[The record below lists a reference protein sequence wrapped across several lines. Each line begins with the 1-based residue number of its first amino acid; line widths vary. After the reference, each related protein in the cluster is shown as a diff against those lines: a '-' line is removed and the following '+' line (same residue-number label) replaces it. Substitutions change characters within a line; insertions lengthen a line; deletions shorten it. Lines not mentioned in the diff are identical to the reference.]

1 MELSLKKSHKLPL
14 ALALLA
20 LILLGAGSLYL
31 TWHNLRQMHQTV
43 FEHMLLSARS
53 IARGLDIQ
61 LVEGA
66 RRMRHPGQHN
76 MRLPEEL
83 LPDAREL
90 FREMVAQGDL
100 LYIALYGPD
109 RKPMLIVEQGEGN
122 RQIYTPPP
130 GLFNMI
136 TAMRESSTP
145 VLIHGKA
152 ALLYGAVGQPLL
164 QRLYGHEKTRS
175 GLMPPQDKETYLLL
189 GLSAEKH
196 LRQFNQYRRAALL
209 QTGYIFLAGFVL
221 WLLAVAYFQRR
232 EQGNKLTRLER
243 FQANLLDNM
252 PDGLLTLSPQENII
266 AANGSAHALLQSA
279 AEASLVGKNWNDFSY
294 ESLQDFR
301 RDNVVWEHVR
311 LGGKNLEL
319 IFLPYFESQDE
330 KRTMIIIRD
339 RTDIA
344 EQEEDL
350 YETHRHANIRSL
362 AAGVAHEIRNPL
374 SSLRGFA
381 QLFAD
386 KFKDEQPYA
395 TYATTMLTEADRL
408 NRVVTDLLYLSKPH
422 VMNPERMNLQ
432 ELCDSMQT
440 LMGFDLEH
448 KGTQLQ
454 TTVNHTEVYAD
465 PDGIRQV
472 LLNLLVNSLDAVPDE
487 YGKISITAEGTGH
500 GVWISV
506 CDNGPG
512 MPEDIRKHAL
522 EPFFTD
528 KPKGTGLGLAIVN
541 TIMRGHKGRVTI
553 SAPDHIEAGDDPK
566 TGALG
571 GTCVKL
577 FFPDQRDEG
586 TE

>member
-1 MELSLKKSHKLPL
+1 MELSSQKSHKLPL

-66 RRMRHPGQHN
+66 RLMRPPGRHNRRMPQ
-76 MRLPEEL
+76 EL

-90 FREMVAQGDL
+90 FQEMVAEGDL

-109 RKPMLIVEQGEGN
+109 HKPLLVVEQDEGDHTV
-122 RQIYTPPP
+122 YTPPP

-136 TAMRESSTP
+136 TSMRESSTP
-145 VLIHGKA
+145 VMIKGKA
-152 ALLYGAVGQPLL
+152 ALLYGTVGQPIL
-164 QRLYGHEKTRS
+164 QRLYGHQKHRR
-175 GLMPPQDKETYLLL
+175 GFMPPPEQETYLLL

-209 QTGYIFLAGFVL
+209 QTSYIFLAGLVL

-232 EQGNKLTRLER
+232 EQGKKLTRLER

-252 PDGLLTLSPQENII
+252 PDGLLTLSPQGAIL
-266 AANGSAHALLQSA
+266 AANGSAHKLLQSPQDGI
-279 AEASLVGKNWNDFSY
+279 LVSKNWNDFSY
-294 ESLQDFR
+294 ESLQKFKR
-301 RDNVVWEHVR
+301 GNVVWEHVR
-311 LGGKNLEL
+311 LGEKNLEL
-319 IFLPYFESQDE
+319 IFFPYIESMEE
-330 KRTMIIIRD
+330 KRNMVIIRD

-344 EQEEDL
+344 GLEEDL
-350 YETHRHANIRSL
+350 YEARRLASIGSL

-386 KFKDEQPYA
+386 KFKDEQPYG

-422 VMNPERMNLQ
+422 ELNPEHLDLR

-440 LMGFDLEH
+440 LLGFDLEH
-448 KGTQLQ
+448 KGTRLQ
-454 TTVNHTEVYAD
+454 TELNTDRVYAD

-472 LLNLLVNSLDAVPDE
+472 MLNLLVNSLDAVADKT
-487 YGKISITAEGTGH
+487 GKISIFAEKTEH

-541 TIMRGHKGRVTI
+541 TIMRGHNGRVTI
-553 SAPDHIEAGDDPK
+553 SAPELDGPQEIHFD
-566 TGALG
+566 

-577 FFPDQRDEG
+577 FFPEPRNEG
-586 TE
+586 SE

>member
-1 MELSLKKSHKLPL
+1 MELSSQKSHKLPL

-66 RRMRHPGQHN
+66 RRMRRPGGNNGHDMHN
-76 MRLPEEL
+76 RRMPEGLAPE
-83 LPDAREL
+83 AREL
-90 FREMVAQGDL
+90 FREMVSQGDL

-109 RKPMLIVEQGEGN
+109 REPLLVVNQDGQK
-122 RQIYTPPP
+122 YTPPNEM
-130 GLFNMI
+130 FRMI
-136 TAMRESSTP
+136 ETVRESSTP
-145 VLIHGKA
+145 VMIGGKA
-152 ALLYGAVGQPLL
+152 ALLYGTIGQPALL
-164 QRLYGHEKTRS
+164 RLYGNPKFRFLPPHDRS
-175 GLMPPQDKETYLLL
+175 TYLLL
-189 GLSAEKH
+189 GLNAEKH
-196 LRQFNQYRRAALL
+196 LHQFKQYRRAALL
-209 QTGYIFLAGFVL
+209 QTGYIFLAGLVL

-232 EQGNKLTRLER
+232 EQGKKLTRLES

-252 PDGLLTLSPQENII
+252 PDGLLTLTTEGNIL
-266 AANGSAHALLQSA
+266 AANGSAQNLLGSPPEKA
-279 AEASLVGKNWNDFSY
+279 LVGMNWNDFSY
-294 ESLQDFR
+294 ESLQEFR
-301 RDNVVWEHVR
+301 RNNVTWEHA
-311 LGGKNLEL
+311 LLNGKNLEF
-319 IFLPYFESQDE
+319 IFFPYFESPEE

-344 EQEEDL
+344 GLEEDL
-350 YETHRHANIRSL
+350 YEARRLASIGSL

-381 QLFAD
+381 QLFAE
-386 KFKDEQPYA
+386 KFKDEAPYG
-395 TYATTMLTEADRL
+395 TYAGTMLEEADRL
-408 NRVVTDLLYLSKPH
+408 NRVVTDLLYLSRPH
-422 VMNPERMNLQ
+422 ELEPEILSLSEICR
-432 ELCDSMQT
+432 SMHT

-448 KGTQLQ
+448 KGTRISTDLQ
-454 TTVNHTEVYAD
+454 TDQVYAD

-472 LLNLLVNSLDAVPDE
+472 LLNLLVNSLEAVPESD
-487 YGKISITAEGTGH
+487 GKISISAEESGH

-512 MPEDIRKHAL
+512 MPDDIREHAL

-541 TIMRGHKGRVTI
+541 TIMRGHNGRVNI
-553 SAPDHIEAGDDPK
+553 SSQEEGDP
-566 TGALG
+566 LG
-571 GTCVKL
+571 GTCVKIY
-577 FFPDQRDEG
+577 FPNPRNE
-586 TE
+586 E

>member
-1 MELSLKKSHKLPL
+1 MELSSQKSHKLPL

-66 RRMRHPGQHN
+66 RRMRSPGMHN
-76 MRLPEEL
+76 RRMPDEL
-83 LPDAREL
+83 IPDAREL

-109 RKPMLIVEQGEGN
+109 HKPMLVVEQN
-122 RQIYTPPP
+122 KDDDSTYTPPS

-136 TAMRESSTP
+136 TKMRESSTP
-145 VLIHGKA
+145 VMIKGKA
-152 ALLYGAVGQPLL
+152 ALLYGTVGQPVL
-164 QRLYGHEKTRS
+164 QRLYGHKKR
-175 GLMPPQDKETYLLL
+175 GFMPPQNRETYLLL

-209 QTGYIFLAGFVL
+209 QTGYIFLAGLVL

-232 EQGNKLTRLER
+232 EEGKKLTRLER

-252 PDGLLTLSPQENII
+252 PDGLLTLSPQGAILS
-266 AANGSAHALLQSA
+266 ANGSAHKLLQSPTD
-279 AEASLVGKNWNDFSY
+279 EVLVGKNWNDFYY
-294 ESLQDFR
+294 ESLQDFKR
-301 RDNVVWEHVR
+301 EDVIWEHVR

-319 IFLPYFESQDE
+319 ILFPYFESRKEQ
-330 KRTMIIIRD
+330 RTMIIIRD

-344 EQEEDL
+344 GLEEDL
-350 YETHRHANIRSL
+350 YEARRLASIGSL

-386 KFKDEQPYA
+386 KFKDEQPYG

-422 VMNPERMNLQ
+422 ELNPESLNLRKIC
-432 ELCDSMQT
+432 ESMQT

-448 KGTQLQ
+448 KGTKLHSEL
-454 TTVNHTEVYAD
+454 HTEHVYAD

-472 LLNLLVNSLDAVPDE
+472 LLNLLVNSLDAVPDKN
-487 YGKISITAEGTGH
+487 GKISIIAETTEN
-500 GVWISV
+500 GVWVSV

-512 MPEDIRKHAL
+512 MPDDIRKHAL

-541 TIMRGHKGRVTI
+541 TIMRGHNGRVTI
-553 SAPDHIEAGDDPK
+553 SAPDRPGPLD
-566 TGALG
+566 

-577 FFPDQRDEG
+577 FFPKPRDEG
-586 TE
+586 SE

>member
-1 MELSLKKSHKLPL
+1 MELSSRKSQKLPL

-20 LILLGAGSLYL
+20 LVLLGAGSLYL
-31 TWHNLRQMHQTV
+31 TWHNLQQMHQTV

-66 RRMRHPGQHN
+66 RRMRRPGGQNGHGMHN
-76 MRLPEEL
+76 RRMPDEL
-83 LPDAREL
+83 IPDAREL
-90 FREMVAQGDL
+90 FQEMVAQGDL

-109 RKPMLIVEQGEGN
+109 HNPLLVVEKGDKPFS
-122 RQIYTPPP
+122 PPP
-130 GLFNMI
+130 EMFRMLDSI
-136 TAMRESSTP
+136 RESSTP
-145 VLIHGKA
+145 VIIDGKA
-152 ALLYGAVGQPLL
+152 ALLYGTIGQPMLL
-164 QRLYGHEKTRS
+164 RIYGDPRFRF
-175 GLMPPQDKETYLLL
+175 LPPQDQGTYLLL
-189 GLSAEKH
+189 GLNAEKH
-196 LRQFNQYRRAALL
+196 LHQFKQYRRAALL

-232 EQGNKLTRLER
+232 EQGKKLVRLER

-252 PDGLLTLSPQENII
+252 PDGLLTLSMDGTILS
-266 AANGSAHALLQSA
+266 ANGSALKLLDSPA
-279 AEASLVGKNWNDFSY
+279 DEALVGMNWNSFSY
-294 ESLQDFR
+294 ETLQEFQ
-301 RDNVVWEHVR
+301 RDNVVWKHA
-311 LGGKNLEL
+311 LLSGKNLEF
-319 IFLPYFESQDE
+319 IFFPYFESQDE

-344 EQEEDL
+344 GLEEDL
-350 YETHRHANIRSL
+350 YEARRLASIGSL

-381 QLFAD
+381 QLFAE
-386 KFKDEQPYA
+386 KFKDEQPYG
-395 TYATTMLTEADRL
+395 TFATTMLGEADRL

-422 VMNPERMNLQ
+422 
-432 ELCDSMQT
+432 ELEPSRLDLDDICRSMQT

-448 KGTQLQ
+448 KGAVINTDLRAE
-454 TTVNHTEVYAD
+454 TVYAD
-465 PDGIRQV
+465 PDAIRQV
-472 LLNLLVNSLDAVPDE
+472 LLNLLVNSLDAVPEGDGE
-487 YGKISITAEGTGH
+487 ISISAEQNGH

-512 MPEDIRKHAL
+512 MPDEIRKHAL

-541 TIMRGHKGRVTI
+541 TIMRGHNGRVTI
-553 SAPDHIEAGDDPK
+553 SGQGESAQPH
-566 TGALG
+566 

-577 FFPDQRDEG
+577 FFPDPRSKE
-586 TE
+586 

>member
-1 MELSLKKSHKLPL
+1 MELSSKKSQKLPL

-66 RRMRHPGQHN
+66 RRMRPPGLHN
-76 MRLPEEL
+76 RRMPDALRPE
-83 LPDAREL
+83 AREL
-90 FREMVAQGDL
+90 FKEMVAEGDL

-109 RKPMLIVEQGEGN
+109 HKPLLVVEQDEDN
-122 RQIYTPPP
+122 NPEFTPPAA
-130 GLFNMI
+130 LFNMI
-136 TAMRESSTP
+136 TKTRESSTP
-145 VLIHGKA
+145 VMIKDKA
-152 ALLYGAVGQPLL
+152 ALLYGTVGQPVL
-164 QRLYGHEKTRS
+164 QRLYGHKNGHRRR
-175 GLMPPQDKETYLLL
+175 GFMPPPDRETYLLL

-209 QTGYIFLAGFVL
+209 QTGYIFLAGLVL

-232 EQGNKLTRLER
+232 EQSKKLTRMER

-252 PDGLLTLSPQENII
+252 PDGLLTISPQGRIL
-266 AANGSAHALLQSA
+266 AANGSAHQLLQSPVD
-279 AEASLVGKNWNDFSY
+279 EVLVGKNWNEFSY

-301 RDNVVWEHVR
+301 RDNVVWEHVL
-311 LGGKNLEL
+311 LGDKSLEL
-319 IFLPYFESQDE
+319 IFFPYFESLEEQ
-330 KRTMIIIRD
+330 RTMIIIRD

-344 EQEEDL
+344 GLEEDL
-350 YETHRHANIRSL
+350 YEARRLASIGSL

-381 QLFAD
+381 QLFAE
-386 KFKDEQPYA
+386 KFKDEQPYG

-422 VMNPERMNLQ
+422 ELNPESLNLHK
-432 ELCDSMQT
+432 LCESIQT

-448 KGTQLQ
+448 KGTVLQ
-454 TTVNHTEVYAD
+454 TELKTERVYAD

-472 LLNLLVNSLDAVPDE
+472 LLNLLVNSLDAVSDQN
-487 YGKISITAEGTGH
+487 GIISVIAETSEH
-500 GVWISV
+500 GIWISV

-512 MPEDIRKHAL
+512 MPEDVRKHAL

-541 TIMRGHKGRVTI
+541 TIMRGHNGRVTI
-553 SAPDHIEAGDDPK
+553 SAPEQTETQQGPIK
-566 TGALG
+566 

-577 FFPDQRDEG
+577 FFPIPHDEG
-586 TE
+586 SEE

>member
-1 MELSLKKSHKLPL
+1 MELSSQKSHKLPL

-66 RRMRHPGQHN
+66 RRMRQPGMHN
-76 MRLPEEL
+76 RRMPDEL

-109 RKPMLIVEQGEGN
+109 HKPMLVVEQDGDN
-122 RQIYTPPP
+122 NPAYVPPS

-136 TAMRESSTP
+136 TKMRESSTP
-145 VLIHGKA
+145 VMIKGKA
-152 ALLYGAVGQPLL
+152 ALLYGTVGQPIL
-164 QRLYGHEKTRS
+164 QRLYGHKRR
-175 GLMPPQDKETYLLL
+175 GFMPPQERETYLLL

-209 QTGYIFLAGFVL
+209 QTGYIFLAGLVL

-232 EQGNKLTRLER
+232 EEGKKLTRLER

-252 PDGLLTLSPQENII
+252 PDGLLTISTQGAILS
-266 AANGSAHALLQSA
+266 ANGSAHKLLQSPA
-279 AEASLVGKNWNDFSY
+279 DEVLVGKNWNDFSY
-294 ESLQDFR
+294 ESLQNFKR
-301 RDNVVWEHVR
+301 GNVVWEHVL

-319 IFLPYFESQDE
+319 IFLPYFESRKEQ
-330 KRTMIIIRD
+330 RNMIIIRD

-344 EQEEDL
+344 GLEEDL
-350 YETHRHANIRSL
+350 YEARRLASIGSL

-386 KFKDEQPYA
+386 KFQDEQPYG

-422 VMNPERMNLQ
+422 ELNPESLDLYK
-432 ELCDSMQT
+432 LCESMQT

-448 KGTQLQ
+448 KGTELQ
-454 TTVNHTEVYAD
+454 NELNAERVYAD

-472 LLNLLVNSLDAVPDE
+472 LLNLLVNSLDAVPSE
-487 YGKISITAEGTGH
+487 NGKISIIAEETEH

-541 TIMRGHKGRVTI
+541 TIMRGHNGRVTI
-553 SAPDHIEAGDDPK
+553 SEPDTSGPLD
-566 TGALG
+566 

-577 FFPDQRDEG
+577 FFPKPRNEG
-586 TE
+586 SE

>member
-1 MELSLKKSHKLPL
+1 MELSLRKSHKLPL
-14 ALALLA
+14 TLALLA
-20 LILLGAGSLYL
+20 LVLLGAGSLYL

-66 RRMRHPGQHN
+66 RRMRRPGGPGGPGGPG
-76 MRLPEEL
+76 MRNRRMPEALLPE
-83 LPDAREL
+83 AREL
-90 FREMVAQGDL
+90 FKEMVAQGDL

-109 RKPMLIVEQGEGN
+109 MKPLLVVEQDD
-122 RQIYTPPP
+122 IKFDPPV
-130 GLFNMI
+130 GLFGMI
-136 TAMRESSTP
+136 DSMRESSTP
-145 VLIHGKA
+145 VMIGNRP
-152 ALLYGAVGQPLL
+152 ALLYGTIGQPMLL
-164 QRLYGHEKTRS
+164 RIYGHSQYRM
-175 GLMPPQDKETYLLL
+175 LPPQSQTTYLLL
-189 GLSAEKH
+189 GLNAEKH
-196 LRQFNQYRRAALL
+196 LRQFKQYRRAALL

-232 EQGNKLTRLER
+232 EQGSKLTRLES

-252 PDGLLTLSPQENII
+252 PDGLLTLSTGGTIL
-266 AANGSAHALLQSA
+266 AANGSAHKLLDSPA
-279 AEASLVGKNWNDFSY
+279 DKALVGMNWNDFSY
-294 ESLQDFR
+294 ESLQKFR
-301 RDNVVWEHVR
+301 RDNVIWEHA
-311 LGGKNLEL
+311 LLSGKSLEF
-319 IFLPYFESQDE
+319 IFFPYFESMDE

-344 EQEEDL
+344 DLEEDL
-350 YETHRHANIRSL
+350 YEARRLASIGSL

-386 KFKDEQPYA
+386 RFHDEPPYG
-395 TYATTMLTEADRL
+395 TYATTMLQEADRL
-408 NRVVTDLLYLSKPH
+408 NRVVTDLLYLSRPHDLKP
-422 VMNPERMNLQ
+422 EQLDLKD
-432 ELCDSMQT
+432 LCDSMQT

-448 KGTQLQ
+448 KGAEIDTGLE
-454 TTVNHTEVYAD
+454 TDTVYAD

-472 LLNLLVNSLDAVPDE
+472 MLNLLVNSLDAVPQDE
-487 YGKISITAEGTGH
+487 GLISISAKESGN
-500 GVWISV
+500 GVWINI

-512 MPEDIRKHAL
+512 MPEEIRKHAL

-541 TIMRGHKGRVTI
+541 TIMRGHSGRVTI
-553 SAPDHIEAGDDPK
+553 SGHDNSEPR
-566 TGALG
+566 T

-577 FFPDQRDEG
+577 FFPNPRSE
-586 TE
+586 E

>member
-1 MELSLKKSHKLPL
+1 MELSSKKSHKLPL

-66 RRMRHPGQHN
+66 RRMRSPGMHN
-76 MRLPEEL
+76 RRMPDRLMPE
-83 LPDAREL
+83 AREL
-90 FREMVAQGDL
+90 FREMVAEGDL

-109 RKPMLIVEQGEGN
+109 QKPMLVVEQNQDGSPL
-122 RQIYTPPP
+122 YTPPP
-130 GLFNMI
+130 SLFNMV
-136 TAMRESSTP
+136 TQMRESSTP
-145 VLIHGKA
+145 VMIKGKA
-152 ALLYGAVGQPLL
+152 ALLYGTVGQPIL
-164 QRLYGHEKTRS
+164 QRLYGHNKHQR
-175 GLMPPQDKETYLLL
+175 GFMPPPGKETYLLL

-209 QTGYIFLAGFVL
+209 QTGYIFLAGLVL

-232 EQGNKLTRLER
+232 EEGKKLTRLER

-252 PDGLLTLSPQENII
+252 PDGLLTLSPQGAIL
-266 AANGSAHALLQSA
+266 AANGSAHTLLQGDED
-279 AEASLVGKNWNDFSY
+279 EALVGRNWNDFSY
-294 ESLQDFR
+294 ESLQDFKR
-301 RDNVVWEHVR
+301 GEVIWEHVR

-319 IFLPYFESQDE
+319 ILFPYFESRSE

-344 EQEEDL
+344 GLEEDL
-350 YETHRHANIRSL
+350 YEARRLASIGSL

-386 KFKDEQPYA
+386 KFKDEQPYG

-422 VMNPERMNLQ
+422 ELNPELLDLREICN
-432 ELCDSMQT
+432 SMQT

-448 KGTQLQ
+448 KGTRLHSELS
-454 TTVNHTEVYAD
+454 TAEVYAD

-472 LLNLLVNSLDAVPDE
+472 LLNLLVNSLDAVPHTDG
-487 YGKISITAEGTGH
+487 YISITAERTEH

-541 TIMRGHKGRVTI
+541 TIMRGHNGRVTI
-553 SAPDHIEAGDDPK
+553 SAPKDGESPA
-566 TGALG
+566 

-577 FFPDQRDEG
+577 YFPAMRNE
-586 TE
+586 ENE

>member
-1 MELSLKKSHKLPL
+1 MELSSKKSHKLPL

-66 RRMRHPGQHN
+66 RRMRPPGMHN
-76 MRLPEEL
+76 RRMPDGL

-90 FREMVAQGDL
+90 FKEMVAEGDL

-109 RKPMLIVEQGEGN
+109 HKPILVVEQDEDDKPL
-122 RQIYTPPP
+122 YSPPA

-136 TAMRESSTP
+136 TKMRESSTP
-145 VLIHGKA
+145 VMIKGKA
-152 ALLYGAVGQPLL
+152 ALLYGTVGQPVL
-164 QRLYGHEKTRS
+164 QRLYGPKKHRR
-175 GLMPPQDKETYLLL
+175 GFMPPPDRETYLLL

-232 EQGNKLTRLER
+232 EQGKKLTRLER

-252 PDGLLTLSPQENII
+252 PDGLLTLSPQGTIL
-266 AANGSAHALLQSA
+266 AANGSAHTLLQSPA
-279 AEASLVGKNWNDFSY
+279 DEVLVGKNWNDFSY

-301 RDNVVWEHVR
+301 RENVVWEHVR
-311 LGGKNLEL
+311 LGGQNLEL
-319 IFLPYFESQDE
+319 ILFPYFESLKEQ
-330 KRTMIIIRD
+330 RTMIIIRD

-344 EQEEDL
+344 GLEEDL
-350 YETHRHANIRSL
+350 YEARRLASIGSL

-386 KFKDEQPYA
+386 KFKDEQPYS
-395 TYATTMLTEADRL
+395 TYAETMLTEADRL

-422 VMNPERMNLQ
+422 ELSPESLNLRKI
-432 ELCDSMQT
+432 CDSIQT

-448 KGTQLQ
+448 KGTKL
-454 TTVNHTEVYAD
+454 NTELNTDRVYAD

-472 LLNLLVNSLDAVPDE
+472 LLNLLVNSLDAVPDSN
-487 YGKISITAEGTGH
+487 GKIIIMAEATEH

-512 MPEDIRKHAL
+512 MPEDVRKHAL

-541 TIMRGHKGRVTI
+541 TIMRGHNGRVTI
-553 SAPDHIEAGDDPK
+553 SAPEQPENQDGP
-566 TGALG
+566 LN

-577 FFPDQRDEG
+577 FFPTPRDEG

>member
-1 MELSLKKSHKLPL
+1 MELSSKKSHKLPL

-66 RRMRHPGQHN
+66 RRMRSPGMHN
-76 MRLPEEL
+76 RRMPDNLMPE
-83 LPDAREL
+83 AREL
-90 FREMVAQGDL
+90 FREMVAEGDL

-109 RKPMLIVEQGEGN
+109 QKPMLVVEQNQDGSP
-122 RQIYTPPP
+122 IYTPPP
-130 GLFNMI
+130 SLFSMV
-136 TAMRESSTP
+136 TRMRESSTP
-145 VLIHGKA
+145 VMIKGKA
-152 ALLYGAVGQPLL
+152 ALLYGTVGQPIL
-164 QRLYGHEKTRS
+164 QRLYGHNKRQR
-175 GLMPPQDKETYLLL
+175 GFMPPPGKETYLLL

-209 QTGYIFLAGFVL
+209 QTGYIFLAGLVL

-232 EQGNKLTRLER
+232 EEGKKLTRLER

-252 PDGLLTLSPQENII
+252 PDGLLTLSPQGAIL
-266 AANGSAHALLQSA
+266 AANGSAHTLLQSNTD
-279 AEASLVGKNWNDFSY
+279 EALVGKNWNDFSY
-294 ESLQDFR
+294 ESLQDFKR
-301 RDNVVWEHVR
+301 GEVIWEHVR

-319 IFLPYFESQDE
+319 ILFPYFESRAE

-344 EQEEDL
+344 GLEEDL
-350 YETHRHANIRSL
+350 YEARRLASIGSL

-386 KFKDEQPYA
+386 KFKDEQPYG

-422 VMNPERMNLQ
+422 ELNPEILDLR
-432 ELCDSMQT
+432 EICDSMQT

-448 KGTQLQ
+448 KGTRLHSELN
-454 TTVNHTEVYAD
+454 TTEVYAD

-472 LLNLLVNSLDAVPDE
+472 LLNLLVNSLDAVPQKDG
-487 YGKISITAEGTGH
+487 YISITAERTEH
-500 GVWISV
+500 GVWLSV
-506 CDNGPG
+506 CDNGSG

-541 TIMRGHKGRVTI
+541 TIMRGHNGRVTI
-553 SAPDHIEAGDDPK
+553 SAPEDRENPV
-566 TGALG
+566 

-577 FFPDQRDEG
+577 FFPTMRNEDNE
-586 TE
+586 

>member
-1 MELSLKKSHKLPL
+1 MELSSRKSHRLPL
-14 ALALLA
+14 TLALLA
-20 LILLGAGSLYL
+20 LVLLGAGSLYL

-66 RRMRHPGQHN
+66 RRMRGPGGGGMHN
-76 MRLPEEL
+76 RRMPKEMIPE
-83 LPDAREL
+83 AREL
-90 FREMVAQGDL
+90 FREMVEQGDL

-109 RKPMLIVEQGEGN
+109 ETPLLEVEQGEKEF
-122 RQIYTPPP
+122 TPPR

-136 TAMRESSTP
+136 DSMRESSTP
-145 VLIHGKA
+145 VMIGGKA
-152 ALLYGAVGQPLL
+152 ALLYGTIGQPMLL
-164 QRLYGHEKTRS
+164 RIYGNSKYRF
-175 GLMPPQDKETYLLL
+175 LPPQESTTYLLL
-189 GLSAEKH
+189 GLNAEKH
-196 LRQFNQYRRAALL
+196 LYQFKQYRRAALL

-232 EQGNKLTRLER
+232 EQGKELTRLER

-252 PDGLLTLSPQENII
+252 PDGLLTLSTDGII
-266 AANGSAHALLQSA
+266 LAANGSAHKLLGTPRDSL
-279 AEASLVGKNWNDFSY
+279 LVGMNWNGLSY
-294 ESLQDFR
+294 EKLQEFKR
-301 RDNVVWEHVR
+301 GNVSWEHAI
-311 LGGKNLEL
+311 LNGKNLEFIL
-319 IFLPYFESQDE
+319 FPYFESREE

-344 EQEEDL
+344 GLEEDL
-350 YETHRHANIRSL
+350 YEARRLASIGSL

-381 QLFAD
+381 QLFAER
-386 KFKDEQPYA
+386 FHDEQPYS
-395 TYATTMLTEADRL
+395 TYAKTMLEEADRL

-422 VMNPERMNLQ
+422 
-432 ELCDSMQT
+432 ELEAEELNISEICESMQT

-448 KGTQLQ
+448 RGTTISTSLEAD
-454 TTVNHTEVYAD
+454 TVHAD

-472 LLNLLVNSLDAVPDE
+472 LLNLLVNSLDAVPE
-487 YGKISITAEGTGH
+487 GKGEISIYAEKGEH

-512 MPEDIRKHAL
+512 MPDDVRKHAL

-541 TIMRGHKGRVTI
+541 TIMHGHNGRVTI
-553 SAPDHIEAGDDPK
+553 SSLNAPQQ
-566 TGALG
+566 TC

-577 FFPDQRDEG
+577 FFPTPRSE
-586 TE
+586 E

>member
-1 MELSLKKSHKLPL
+1 MELSSQKSQKLPL

-66 RRMRHPGQHN
+66 RRMRAPGMHN
-76 MRLPEEL
+76 RRMPQQLI
-83 LPDAREL
+83 PDAREL
-90 FREMVAQGDL
+90 FKEMVAEGDL

-109 RKPMLIVEQGEGN
+109 RKPILVVEQTDDDSTA
-122 RQIYTPPP
+122 YAPPP
-130 GLFNMI
+130 GLFDMI
-136 TAMRESSTP
+136 TQMRESSTP
-145 VLIHGKA
+145 VMIEGKA
-152 ALLYGAVGQPLL
+152 ALLYGTMGQPIL
-164 QRLYGHEKTRS
+164 QRIYGHKRR
-175 GLMPPQDKETYLLL
+175 GFMPPQDKETFLLL

-209 QTGYIFLAGFVL
+209 QTGYIFLAGLVL

-232 EQGNKLTRLER
+232 EQGKKLTRMER

-252 PDGLLTLSPQENII
+252 PDGLMTISPQGGILS
-266 AANGSAHALLQSA
+266 ANGSAHKLLQCQPD
-279 AEASLVGKNWNDFSY
+279 EVLVGKDWNDFNY

-319 IFLPYFESQDE
+319 IFFPYFESRKDQ
-330 KRTMIIIRD
+330 RTMIIIRD

-344 EQEEDL
+344 GLEEDL
-350 YETHRHANIRSL
+350 YEARRLASIGSL

-386 KFKDEQPYA
+386 KFKEEQPYG

-422 VMNPERMNLQ
+422 ELNPETMDLR
-432 ELCDSMQT
+432 EICDSMQT

-448 KGTQLQ
+448 KGARLQ
-454 TTVNHTEVYAD
+454 TELNVEQVYAD
-465 PDGIRQV
+465 PDGIKQV
-472 LLNLLVNSLDAVPDE
+472 LLNLLVNSLDAVPD
-487 YGKISITAEGTGH
+487 GSGTISIVAEGTEH

-512 MPEDIRKHAL
+512 MPKDIRKHAL

-541 TIMRGHKGRVTI
+541 TIMRGHNGRVTI
-553 SAPDHIEAGDDPK
+553 SAPDLPGPLD
-566 TGALG
+566 
-571 GTCVKL
+571 GTCVML
-577 FFPDQRDEG
+577 FFPAPRDEG
-586 TE
+586 SE

>member
-1 MELSLKKSHKLPL
+1 MELRSQKSHKLPL

-66 RRMRHPGQHN
+66 RRMRPQGMHN
-76 MRLPEEL
+76 RRMPQEL

-90 FREMVAQGDL
+90 FKEMVAQGDL

-109 RKPMLIVEQGEGN
+109 RKPLLVVEQNAGESPV
-122 RQIYTPPP
+122 YTPPP

-136 TAMRESSTP
+136 NQMRESSTP
-145 VLIHGKA
+145 VMIKGKA
-152 ALLYGAVGQPLL
+152 ALLYGTMGQPIL
-164 QRLYGHEKTRS
+164 QRLYGTNRR
-175 GLMPPQDKETYLLL
+175 GFMPPQDRETYLLL

-209 QTGYIFLAGFVL
+209 QTGYIFLAGLVL

-232 EQGNKLTRLER
+232 EEGKKLTRLER

-252 PDGLLTLSPQENII
+252 PDGLLTLSPQGGIL
-266 AANGSAHALLQSA
+266 AANGSAHKLLQTA
-279 AEASLVGKNWNDFSY
+279 TDKVLVGKNWNDFSY
-294 ESLQDFR
+294 ESLQEYKR
-301 RDNVVWEHVR
+301 GEVIWEHV
-311 LGGKNLEL
+311 LLDGKNLEL
-319 IFLPYFESQDE
+319 IFFPYFESRTE
-330 KRTMIIIRD
+330 ERTMIIIRD

-344 EQEEDL
+344 GLEEDL
-350 YETHRHANIRSL
+350 YEARRLASIGSL

-386 KFKDEQPYA
+386 KFKDEQPYG

-422 VMNPERMNLQ
+422 ELHPELLDLND
-432 ELCDSMQT
+432 LCNSMQT

-454 TTVNHTEVYAD
+454 TGLGTDQVYAD
-465 PDGIRQV
+465 PDGVRQI
-472 LLNLLVNSLDAVPDE
+472 LLNLLVNSMDAVPDVG
-487 YGKISITAEGTGH
+487 GKISIIAESTEH
-500 GVWISV
+500 GVWVSV

-541 TIMRGHKGRVTI
+541 TIMRGHNGRVTI
-553 SAPDHIEAGDDPK
+553 SAPDMPGP
-566 TGALG
+566 LN

-577 FFPDQRDEG
+577 FFPNPRDEG
-586 TE
+586 SE

>member
-1 MELSLKKSHKLPL
+1 MELSSQKSHKLPL

-66 RRMRHPGQHN
+66 RRMRRPGGPNSHGMHN
-76 MRLPEEL
+76 RRMPEGLAPE
-83 LPDAREL
+83 AREL
-90 FREMVAQGDL
+90 FKEMVSQGDL

-109 RKPMLIVEQGEGN
+109 GKPLLVVDQGGKDF
-122 RQIYTPPP
+122 TPPASM
-130 GLFNMI
+130 FRMI
-136 TAMRESSTP
+136 DTVRESSTP
-145 VLIHGKA
+145 IMIDGKA
-152 ALLYGAVGQPLL
+152 ALLYGTIGQPVLL
-164 QRLYGHEKTRS
+164 RIYGDPKFRFLPPHDRS
-175 GLMPPQDKETYLLL
+175 TYLLL
-189 GLSAEKH
+189 GLNAEKH
-196 LRQFNQYRRAALL
+196 LSQFKQYRRAALL

-232 EQGNKLTRLER
+232 EQGKKLTRLES

-252 PDGLLTLSPQENII
+252 PDGLLTLSTDGTIL
-266 AANGSAHALLQSA
+266 AANGSAHNLLGSPA
-279 AEASLVGKNWNDFSY
+279 DKVLAGLNWNDFSY
-294 ESLQDFR
+294 ESLQNFNR
-301 RDNVVWEHVR
+301 NNVVWEHA
-311 LGGKNLEL
+311 LLNGKNLEF
-319 IFLPYFESQDE
+319 IFFPYFESPEE

-344 EQEEDL
+344 VLEEDL
-350 YETHRHANIRSL
+350 YEARRLASIGSL

-381 QLFAD
+381 QLFAE
-386 KFKDEQPYA
+386 KFKDEAPYG
-395 TYATTMLTEADRL
+395 TYATTMLEEADRL

-422 VMNPERMNLQ
+422 ELDPERLNLS
-432 ELCDSMQT
+432 ELCNSMST

-448 KGTQLQ
+448 KGTSISTDLQ
-454 TTVNHTEVYAD
+454 TDIVYAD
-465 PDGIRQV
+465 ADGIRQV
-472 LLNLLVNSLDAVPDE
+472 LLNLLVNSLDAVPE
-487 YGKISITAEGTGH
+487 GNGRINISAEESGH

-506 CDNGPG
+506 CDNGSG
-512 MPEDIRKHAL
+512 MPEDVRKHAL

-541 TIMRGHKGRVTI
+541 TIMRGHNGRVTI
-553 SAPDHIEAGDDPK
+553 SNQEDTEP
-566 TGALG
+566 LG
-571 GTCVKL
+571 GTCVRIY
-577 FFPDQRDEG
+577 FPNPRSE
-586 TE
+586 E